1 MVNDCITLFLSLSK
15 RIMDC
20 KLNKDLIGSCNYS
33 VAGINKL
40 WVLNIDDFQVYE
52 FKNDGLYSEVY
63 VENIYIKGKWYEVQT
78 VDDSKFTEKFTAGG
92 YAQELNTYVAQF
104 DSDIQSE
111 ILKTNKRK
119 FLVLFRTNEGKY
131 FVFGSDG
138 GVPLSYNAET
148 GTKGSSIGYS
158 VSFSKSSQFPL
169 FEVNPDYMVNGGGAK
184 FQYVPVF
191 APIYCEL
198 NASSKN
204 TGYQIAT
211 YAVKETTDKGEAL
224 DVDGNLCAVS
234 GKKQAIVILQGKS
247 NPDSNKYVSEGTFT
261 PDSVLKGGNVVKK
274 LNYMECRPL
283 ITGSITANPNLIT
296 LTRKTTSKNVEIY
309 SQHDW
314 KVIQA
319 SDKATCNLIEG
330 GAGDSIAK
338 FDRTYNFGNGTY
350 KFKNTYT
357 QEEIDVNIQNLIL
370 TSTGVNIIGGMATP
384 TSGGVNVTADGCTI
398 SLSLRVAGGTGTYSV
413 STNIS
418 HSNFVTYTA
427 KTNSF
432 EINVSESD
440 IEEVK
445 TAIFTLS
452 HDNSIDEQITFTV
465 TQEKANVIK
474 IPEFNFLTYRYK
486 WSDANGRDLDTATE
500 LVNSGLKD
508 TSGTSIDGLAVGWSM
523 KGNSNSEVTKYLKY
537 GGDNTQSG
545 NECTFI
551 DMLALCSEEHL
562 PSLPDKVYVDI
573 YCNWYGEKKNGDMVF
588 EIKAYK
594 GGSMVQEN
602 FNFVN
607 NGGTEV
613 YSDEHFK
620 YVSAYCTTNKDN
632 YKTDYTYVCRVTY
645 DKLTR
650 EASIAIQSGDSGN
663 DCH

>member
-1 MVNDCITLFLSLSK
+1 
-15 RIMDC
+15 MDC

-63 VENIYIKGKWYEVQT
+63 VENIYIKGRWYEVQT
-78 VDDSKFTEKFTAGG
+78 VDDSKFTEKFTSGG

-158 VSFSKSSQFPL
+158 VTFSKSSQFPL

-184 FQYVPVF
+184 FQYKPVF
-191 APIYCEL
+191 APIYCQL
-198 NASSKN
+198 NDVSKN

-211 YAVKETTDKGEAL
+211 YALKETIDKGEAL
-224 DVDGNLCAVS
+224 DINGELCSVS
-234 GKKQAIVILQGKS
+234 SKKQAIVILQGKS
-247 NPDSNKYVSEGTFT
+247 NPDSSKYVSEGTYT
-261 PDSVLKGGNVVKK
+261 VDSILKGGNVVKR
-274 LNYMECRPL
+274 LNYMECRPE
-283 ITGSITANPNLIT
+283 ITGSITANPNLLT
-296 LTRKTTSKNVEIY
+296 FTRKTTSKNVEIY

-314 KVIQA
+314 KMIQS
-319 SDKATCNLIEG
+319 SDKANCNINEG
-330 GAGDSIAK
+330 GAGSTIAK
-338 FDRTYNFGNGTY
+338 FDRTTNYGNGAY

-370 TSTGVNIIGGMATP
+370 TSTGMDITGGMANP
-384 TSGGVNVTADGCTI
+384 TSGGVYVLADGCTI
-398 SLSLRVAGGTGTYSV
+398 RLSLRVEGGTGTYSV

-418 HSNFVTYTA
+418 HSNFVSYTA

-440 IEEVK
+440 VEEVK
-445 TAIFTLS
+445 TAVFTLTHNTS
-452 HDNSIDEQITFTV
+452 NDEQIVFTV
-465 TQEKANVIK
+465 TQEAAKIIK
-474 IPEFNFLTYRYK
+474 IPDFNFLTYRYK
-486 WSDANGRDLDTATE
+486 WTAEDGRDLDTATE

-508 TSGTSIDGLAVGWSM
+508 TSGKTIDGLAVGWNMS
-523 KGNSNSEVTKYLKY
+523 GNSNTEVTKYLKY
-537 GGDNTQSG
+537 GGDNRDSG

-562 PSLPDKVYVDI
+562 PNLPDKIFVDI
-573 YCNWYGEKKNGDMVF
+573 YANWYGEKKSGYMTF

-594 GGSMVQEN
+594 DGEMIQDGYN
-602 FNFVN
+602 FNNV
-607 NGGTEV
+607 GGEEV
-613 YSDEHFK
+613 YSGEQMK
-620 YVSAYCTTNKDN
+620 YVKAACTSNNTT
-632 YKTDYTYVCRVTY
+632 YKTSYTYVCRVTY

-650 EASIAIQSGDSGN
+650 EASIAIQSDDSGN
-663 DCH
+663 DCISIFD

>member
-158 VSFSKSSQFPL
+158 VIFSKSSQFPL
-169 FEVNPDYMVNGGGAK
+169 FEVNPDYMINGVGAK

-191 APIYCEL
+191 TPIYCQL
-198 NASSKN
+198 NDSAKN

-224 DVDGNLCAVS
+224 DVDGNLCSVS
-234 GKKQAIVILQGKS
+234 GKKQAVVILEGKS
-247 NPDSNKYVSEGTFT
+247 NPDSSKYVSEGTFT

-296 LTRKTTSKNVEIY
+296 LTRKATSKNVTIY

-314 KVIQA
+314 RMIQA
-319 SDKATCNLIEG
+319 SDKATCNLNEG

-357 QEEIDVNIQNLIL
+357 QEEIDVNIQNLTLQQGGIMI
-370 TSTGVNIIGGMATP
+370 TEGIINP
-384 TSGGVNVTADGCTI
+384 TSNGVNVGADGGR
-398 SLSLRVAGGTGTYSV
+398 LSVKITCSGGTGTYSV

-418 HSNFVTYTA
+418 HSDFVTYTA
-427 KTNSF
+427 NTNSF
-432 EINVSESD
+432 EIRVLESGV
-440 IEEVK
+440 EEVK
-445 TAIFTLS
+445 TAVFTLT
-452 HDNSIDEQITFTV
+452 HDNSTDEQIIFTV
-465 TQEKANVIK
+465 TQEAAKIIK
-474 IPEFNFLTYRYK
+474 IPDFNFLTYRYK
-486 WSDANGRDLDTATE
+486 WDEADGRDLDTATE

-508 TSGTSIDGLAVGWSM
+508 TSNVSIDGLAVGWSM
-523 KGNSNSEVTKYLKY
+523 KGNSNTTVTQYLKY
-537 GGDNTQSG
+537 GGDNTASG

-562 PSLPDKVYVDI
+562 PLLPDNIYVDI
-573 YCNWYGEKKNGDMVF
+573 YCNWYGEKKSGYMTF

-594 GGSMVQEN
+594 GGSMVQDGYN
-602 FNFVN
+602 FNNV
-607 NGGTEV
+607 GGEEV
-613 YSDEHFK
+613 YSGEQSKFVK
-620 YVSAYCTTNKDN
+620 AACTTNKDN

-650 EASIAIQSGDSGN
+650 EASIAIQSDDSGN